1 MKRFLP
7 AVILAGILALISILL
22 FFWKPSDPSSAPVS
36 SKPLGTST
44 LSHGGP
50 GPARQNLSTIEQPRA
65 DIPEQST
72 TR

>member
-7 AVILAGILALISILL
+7 VVFLAGILALTSILL
-22 FFWKPSDPSSAPVS
+22 FFWKRSDPSSSPVS
-36 SKPLGTST
+36 AKPLGMST

-50 GPARQNLSTIEQPRA
+50 GPARQDLSTIEQPRA
-65 DIPEQST
+65 DIPEHSN

>member
-7 AVILAGILALISILL
+7 VVILAAILALISILL
-22 FFWKPSDPSSAPVS
+22 FFWKRSDPSSAPVS
-36 SKPLGTST
+36 AKPLGAST

-50 GPARQNLSTIEQPRA
+50 APARQDLSTIEQPRA

>member
-7 AVILAGILALISILL
+7 VVILAGILALISIPLIL
-22 FFWKPSDPSSAPVS
+22 WKRSDPSSAPLS
-36 SKPLGTST
+36 AKPLGTST

-50 GPARQNLSTIEQPRA
+50 GPARQDLSTIEQPRA